1 MSSGGV
7 AAYSAVHARV
17 RAMYSRMLTS
27 ENRARLCEAASFVA
41 LVSALGETVYGP
53 YLAEVGDKD
62 LTPRRAIYQIKSH
75 LANAYLTV
83 IRLVPQHARALLG
96 QLYRRF
102 EVDNLKAVLR
112 GVATGASWE
121 EVRYVL
127 FPVGSFSILPVQA
140 MMEAGSVAA
149 AVERLRGTLYYRT
162 LEHAMKRYS
171 AEQNLFPLE
180 VALDLDYWRELWD
193 DVGRFSKR
201 ERVQALRIVGSLVDV
216 NNLMWAVRYR
226 VYHHLSEEE
235 IINYTLPF
243 GHKVQDAHIRAIAA
257 GADIAHIVAQ
267 VFPDLTG
274 VEALL
279 REPRSGLPELEL
291 RLQRYLAEQCRAA
304 FIGYPFHVGIPLAY
318 VVLNELEIQ
327 DLTVL
332 IEAKALEIP
341 AERFEP
347 RLLMGCASPQVG
359 GGL

>member
-1 MSSGGV
+1 MSAGGV

-27 ENRARLCEAASFVA
+27 ENRARLCEAGNFVA
-41 LVSALGETVYGP
+41 LVAALGETVYGP
-53 YLAEVGDKD
+53 YLAEVAEDD
-62 LTPRRAIYQIKSH
+62 LTPRRTTYQIKRH

-83 IRLVPQHARALLG
+83 IRLVPQHARALSS

-127 FPVGSFSILPVQA
+127 FPVGSFSVLPARA
-140 MMEAGSVAA
+140 MMEAENVAA
-149 AVERLRGTLYYRT
+149 AVERLRGTPYFHT

-171 AEQNLFPLE
+171 AERNLFPLE
-180 VALDLDYWRELWD
+180 VALDLDYWRQLWE
-193 DVGRFSKR
+193 DVRRLSKR
-201 ERVQALRIVGSLVDV
+201 DRVQALRIAGSLVDM

-243 GHKVQDAHIRAIAA
+243 GYRLRDDHIRAIAA
-257 GADIAHIVAQ
+257 GADIARIVAQ
-267 VFPDLTG
+267 VFPDLSG
-274 VEALL
+274 VGSLL
-279 REPRSGLPELEL
+279 QDPQSGLPELEL
-291 RLQRYLAEQCRAA
+291 RLQRYLAGQCEGA
-304 FIGYPFHVGIPLAY
+304 FIGYPFHIGIPLAY
-318 VVLNELEIQ
+318 VILNELEIQ

-332 IEAKALEIP
+332 IEAKALEISS
-341 AERFEP
+341 ERFEP
-347 RLLMGCASPQVG
+347 RLLKGCASTLLDG
-359 GGL
+359 SR